1 MEFIIIGEVKSP
13 VTEAVD
19 MNWGAVISEIV
30 LKPEFAPGLLGLGD
44 FSHAMILTFLHEA
57 KYVPEVHLRRHPQE
71 RQDMPFIGIF
81 AQRARHRPNR
91 IGVTACE
98 IVEVTEGSVKVRA
111 LDAINGT
118 PVIDVK
124 PYVPVYDRK
133 DATIPEWM
141 ENMMKGYF

>member
-1 MEFIIIGEVKSP
+1 MECVIIGEVKSH
-13 VTEAVD
+13 VIEAVD
-19 MNWGAVISEIV
+19 MNWGEVVSEIV
-30 LKPEFAPGLLGLGD
+30 LKPEYASGLLGLGD

-57 KYVPEVHLRRHPQE
+57 KYDPKVHLRRHPWE
-71 RQDMPFIGIF
+71 RQDLPLLGIF

-98 IVEVTEGSVKVRA
+98 IVEVTENSVKVRA

-141 ENMMKGYF
+141 ENMMKGCF

>member
-1 MEFIIIGEVKSP
+1 MEFVIIGEVKSP

-71 RQDMPFIGIF
+71 RQDMPFLGIF

-124 PYVPVYDRK
+124 PYVPIYDRK

>member
-1 MEFIIIGEVKSP
+1 MEVVIIGEVKSP

-71 RQDMPFIGIF
+71 RQDMPFFGIF

>member
-1 MEFIIIGEVKSP
+1 MEFVIIGEVKSP

-19 MNWGAVISEIV
+19 MNWGEVVSEIV
-30 LKPEFAPGLLGLGD
+30 LQPEFAPGLLGLGN

-57 KYVPEVHLRRHPQE
+57 KYVHEVHLRRHPQE
-71 RQDMPFIGIF
+71 RQDMPFLGIF

>member
-1 MEFIIIGEVKSP
+1 MEFVIIGEVNSP

-57 KYVPEVHLRRHPQE
+57 KYVPEVHLRHHPQE
-71 RQDMPFIGIF
+71 RQDMPFLGIF

-91 IGVTACE
+91 IGATACE

>member
-1 MEFIIIGEVKSP
+1 MEFVIIGEVKSP

-71 RQDMPFIGIF
+71 RQDMPLLGIF
-81 AQRARHRPNR
+81 AQRARNRPNR

-98 IVEVTEGSVKVRA
+98 IVEVTESRVKVRA

-124 PYVPVYDRK
+124 PYVPIYDRK

>member
-1 MEFIIIGEVKSP
+1 MECVIIGEVKSS

-19 MNWGAVISEIV
+19 MNWGEVVSEIV
-30 LKPEFAPGLLGLGD
+30 LKPKYAPGLLGLGD
-44 FSHAMILTFLHEA
+44 FSHAMILTFLNEA
-57 KYVPEVHLRRHPQE
+57 KYDPDVHLRRHPQE
-71 RQDMPFIGIF
+71 NMDNPLLGIF

-98 IVEVTEGSVKVRA
+98 IVEVTENSVKVRA
-111 LDAINGT
+111 LDAIDGT

-133 DATIPEWM
+133 DASIPEWM

>member
-1 MEFIIIGEVKSP
+1 MECVIIGEVKSP

-19 MNWGAVISEIV
+19 MNWGEVVSEIV
-30 LKPEFAPGLLGLGD
+30 LQPEFAPGLLGLGD

-57 KYVPEVHLRRHPQE
+57 EYDPEVHLRRHPQE
-71 RQDMPFIGIF
+71 RQDMPLLGIF

-98 IVEVTEGSVKVRA
+98 IVEVTESSVKVRA

-124 PYVPVYDRK
+124 PYVPVYDKK

-141 ENMMKGYF
+141 EKMMKGYF

>member
-1 MEFIIIGEVKSP
+1 MEFVIIGEVKSP

-71 RQDMPFIGIF
+71 RQDMPFLGIF

-141 ENMMKGYF
+141 DNMMKGYF

>member
-1 MEFIIIGEVKSP
+1 MEFVIIGEVKSP

-30 LKPEFAPGLLGLGD
+30 MKPEFAPGLLGLGD
-44 FSHAMILTFLHEA
+44 FSHAIILTFLHEA
-57 KYVPEVHLRRHPQE
+57 KYVPEIHLRRHPQE
-71 RQDMPFIGIF
+71 RQDMPFLGIF

-98 IVEVTEGSVKVRA
+98 IVEVTESRVKVRA

>member
-1 MEFIIIGEVKSP
+1 MEFVIIGEVKSP

-19 MNWGAVISEIV
+19 MNWGEVVSEIV

-71 RQDMPFIGIF
+71 RQDMPLLGIF

-98 IVEVTEGSVKVRA
+98 IVEVTESSVKVRA

-133 DATIPEWM
+133 DATIPKWM
-141 ENMMKGYF
+141 EKMMKGYF

>member
-1 MEFIIIGEVKSP
+1 
-13 VTEAVD
+13 
-19 MNWGAVISEIV
+19 MNWGEVVSEIV
-30 LKPEFAPGLLGLGD
+30 LKPEYAPRLLGLGD

-57 KYVPEVHLRRHPQE
+57 KYDPDIHLRRHPQE
-71 RQDMPFIGIF
+71 NRNNPLLGIF

-98 IVEVTEGSVKVRA
+98 IVEVTENSVKVRA
-111 LDAINGT
+111 LDAIDGT

-133 DATIPEWM
+133 DASIPEWM